1 MFKKLSKLL
10 VIFSIILSL
19 SLSLIACGGDDGDG
33 ETQALPEFVN
43 LQAYT
48 KGIHDYTNEDS
59 ATEWLVKDGKTDY
72 VLYAPAVQS
81 DGIKAAIE
89 EFQLLFYDATGIT
102 ISCVLDSAPAV
113 ENGKYI
119 SIGEN
124 ALFESVFVEDGFEGY
139 DANKH
144 ITVSEY
150 DKANLKQ
157 DGLRILTKGKTVYLL
172 GGSLDD
178 GVVNAVYTFMTLHF
192 NFEYFYR
199 NCITIDSGVTDEKLK
214 IFNVKDVPDIDRRV
228 SNVNW
233 YSTSYDYLRNADANT
248 GLELADIKNRSRRA
262 RLTGSHRGDLLPA
275 YDKDGFKASSGA
287 LIHNVEE
294 YFPKETKEESTL
306 YVNYEKY
313 FHDEY
318 KPEGYAELDPFA
330 PSRYNELLA
339 DTYGADDN
347 GDGIPDAWTANYGN
361 SVDAGYEAAEEHGYA
376 KVNSESVEHG
386 QQSDWWNGVTPC
398 HTAHGNANS
407 YEAMKKRVAEVI
419 MIALRQNPPSVYPQ
433 RRTMLFSIEDGGTA
447 CGCESCMKYKDRY
460 GAVTAS
466 ITRFLNDVVRSYIR
480 PWMNKPENAEYKRDD
495 FVLSFFCYSNSRG
508 VPVCSDET
516 YREEFDSEIACD
528 PNVGVYIA
536 GISGLYNNSHMQD
549 AVCQYEIQYLNYWD
563 EICDNVMIWGYSINA
578 NAATF
583 FMDTLTTYSTEFYQQ
598 LANNGVYFMFNES
611 QDKGAEATCWQNWS
625 SYYQSKLMWDT
636 TLETGP
642 LMDAY
647 FDAMYLDASDT
658 MKEIYNR
665 MRVHRQ
671 VIQDQYSIRNKS
683 LSGTQIAA
691 EKFWALGVL
700 NDWYALFEKAM
711 SEVEEYKTLDPDLY
725 EWVYEH
731 IELEMLTPAFISLY
745 LYYDRLNPDQA
756 QEYKDLLYSVTDK
769 FSPLHW
775 KGSYTSDIRAFVDS
789 L

>member
-19 SLSLIACGGDDGDG
+19 SLSLIACGDDGDG

-48 KGIHDYTNEDS
+48 EGIHDFTNEDS
-59 ATEWLVKDGKTDY
+59 ASEWLVKEGKTDY

-81 DGIKAAIE
+81 DDMKAAVQ
-89 EFQLLFYDATGIT
+89 EFQLLFYDATGIN
-102 ISCVLDSAPAV
+102 IACVLDTSPAV

-119 SIGEN
+119 SLGEN
-124 ALFESVFVEDGFEGY
+124 ALFESVYVEDDYEGY

-150 DKANLKQ
+150 DKDSLKE
-157 DGLRILTKGKTVYLL
+157 DGVRMLTKGKTVYLL
-172 GGSLDD
+172 GGLLED
-178 GVVNAVYTFMTLHF
+178 GVVNAVYTFMNLHF
-192 NFEYFYR
+192 NYEYFYR
-199 NCITIDSGVTDEKLK
+199 NCITIDKNVTDEKLK

-228 SNVNW
+228 YNVNW
-233 YSTSYDYLRNADANT
+233 YSTVYDVIRNADANT
-248 GLELADIKNRSRRA
+248 GLELADIVNRQRRA
-262 RLTGSHRGDLLPA
+262 RLTGVQRQDFLPA
-275 YDKDGFKASSGA
+275 YDGDGYTASTHA
-287 LIHNVEE
+287 FIHNVQEF
-294 YFPKETKEESTL
+294 FPTDTNENSTL

-318 KPEGYAELDPFA
+318 KPEGYVELDPFA

-361 SVDAGYEAAEEHGYA
+361 SVDAGNEAADEHGYA
-376 KVNSESVEHG
+376 RVNSETATHG
-386 QQSDWWNGVTPC
+386 SSSDWWNGVTPC
-398 HTAHGNANS
+398 HTGHGNANS
-407 YEAMKKRVAEVI
+407 YEAMKKRVADVI
-419 MIALRQNPPSVYPQ
+419 MLALRKNPPAEYPQ
-433 RRTMLFSIEDGGTA
+433 RRTMLFSIEDGGSPCLCDA
-447 CGCESCMKYKDRY
+447 CSVLKSRY

-466 ITRFLNDVVRSYIR
+466 INMFLNDIVRSYIR
-480 PWMNKPENAEYKRDD
+480 PWMNKPENAEFKRDD
-495 FVLSFFCYSNSRG
+495 FVLSYFCYSSTTG
-508 VPVCSDET
+508 VPVCDNENF
-516 YREEFDSEIACD
+516 REEYESKVVCD

-536 GISGLYNNSHMQD
+536 GIDGLYGNAHMQD
-549 AVCQYEIQYLNYWD
+549 AVCQYEIYFLNKWA
-563 EICDNVMIWGYSINA
+563 EICDNMMIWGYSINA
-578 NAATF
+578 NAAIF
-583 FMDTLTTYSTEFYQQ
+583 FTDTIAAYSSEFYQQ
-598 LANNGVYFMFNES
+598 LANNGVYLIFNES
-611 QDKGAEATCWQNWS
+611 QDKGDEATCWQNWA

-642 LMDAY
+642 LMDAF

-671 VIQDQYSIRNKS
+671 VIQDECSIRNKT
-683 LSGTQIAA
+683 LTGLQICNT
-691 EKFWALGVL
+691 KFWPLGVL
-700 NDWYALFEKAM
+700 TNWWNMFETAM
-711 SEVEEYKTLDPDLY
+711 SEVEKYKTVDPALY

-731 IELEMLTPAFISLY
+731 IELEMMHIDRLTP
-745 LYYDRLNPDQA
+745 DQV
-756 QEYKDLLYSVTDK
+756 QTYKDILYSITDK
-769 FSPLHW
+769 FPNLQW
-775 KGSYTSDIRAFVDS
+775 KGSYTSSIRTYVDA

>member
-19 SLSLIACGGDDGDG
+19 SLSLIACGDDGDG

-48 KGIHDYTNEDS
+48 EGIHDFTNEDS
-59 ATEWLVKDGKTDY
+59 ASEWLVKDGKTDY

-81 DGIKAAIE
+81 DDMKAAVQ
-89 EFQLLFYDATGIT
+89 EFQLLFYDATGIN
-102 ISCVLDSAPAV
+102 IACVLDTSPAV

-119 SIGEN
+119 SLGEN
-124 ALFESVFVEDGFEGY
+124 ALFESVYVEDDYEGY

-150 DKANLKQ
+150 DKDSLKE
-157 DGLRILTKGKTVYLL
+157 DGVRMLTKGKTVYLL
-172 GGSLDD
+172 GGLLED
-178 GVVNAVYTFMTLHF
+178 GVVNAVYTFMNLHF
-192 NFEYFYR
+192 NYEYFYR
-199 NCITIDSGVTDEKLK
+199 NCITIDKNVTDEKLK

-228 SNVNW
+228 YNVNW
-233 YSTSYDYLRNADANT
+233 YSTVYDIIRNADANT
-248 GLELADIKNRSRRA
+248 GLELADIVNRQRRA
-262 RLTGSHRGDLLPA
+262 RLTGVQREDFLPA
-275 YDKDGFKASSGA
+275 YDGDGYKASTHA
-287 LIHNVEE
+287 FIHNVQEF
-294 YFPKETKEESTL
+294 FPTETDENSTL

-318 KPEGYAELDPFA
+318 KPEGYIELDPFA

-361 SVDAGYEAAEEHGYA
+361 SVDAGNEAADEHGYA
-376 KVNSESVEHG
+376 RVNSETSTHG
-386 QQSDWWNGVTPC
+386 SSSDWWNGVTPC
-398 HTAHGNANS
+398 HTGHGNANS
-407 YEAMKKRVAEVI
+407 YEAMKKRVADVI
-419 MIALRQNPPSVYPQ
+419 MLALRKNPPAEYPQ
-433 RRTMLFSIEDGGTA
+433 RRTMLFSIEDGGSPCLCDA
-447 CGCESCMKYKDRY
+447 CKVLKERY

-466 ITRFLNDVVRSYIR
+466 INMFLNDVVRSYIR
-480 PWMNKPENAEYKRDD
+480 PWMNKPENAEFKRDD
-495 FVLSFFCYSNSRG
+495 FVLSYFCYSSTTG
-508 VPVCSDET
+508 VPVCNDENF
-516 YREEFDSEIACD
+516 REEYESKVVCD

-536 GISGLYNNSHMQD
+536 GIDGLVGNAHMQD
-549 AVCQYEIQYLNYWD
+549 AVCQYEIYFLNKWA
-563 EICDNVMIWGYSINA
+563 EICDNMMIWGYSINA
-578 NAATF
+578 NAAIF
-583 FMDTLTTYSTEFYQQ
+583 FTDTIAAYSGEFYQQ
-598 LANNGVYFMFNES
+598 LANNGVYLMFNES
-611 QDKGAEATCWQNWS
+611 QDKGDEATCWQNWA

-642 LMDAY
+642 LMDAF

-671 VIQDQYSIRNKS
+671 VIQDECSIRNKS
-683 LSGTQIAA
+683 LSGLQICNT
-691 EKFWALGVL
+691 KFWPLGVL
-700 NDWYALFEKAM
+700 TNWWNLFETAM
-711 SEVEEYKTLDPDLY
+711 SEVEKYKTVDPALY

-731 IELEMLTPAFISLY
+731 IELEMITPAFISIY
-745 LYYDRLNPDQA
+745 LHIDRLTPDQV
-756 QEYKDLLYSVTDK
+756 QTYKDILYSITDK
-769 FSPLHW
+769 FPNLQW
-775 KGSYTSDIRAFVDS
+775 KGSYTSSIRTYVDA